1 MSKPASYSYKFDRFR
16 LSIVDKTLHEDGVI
30 GLSDTQFKTLLKLI
44 ENKGEGVDKKK
55 LAREVGT
62 PTSGPGF
69 IETAIKD
76 LRIKLRDPKEEGRFI
91 RTGSG
96 TYSFVADV
104 IKVQDVDLG
113 GSREPEPYSAQ
124 PEDEIASPDDLID
137 GTISLRELWRGSGK
151 IVKWVLS
158 LGVILTAAISI
169 SQLIGPDYKSASSYA
184 SRAQVLVLLAALAGS
199 MSKAKEFRQLLE
211 DAEVADQSNQ
221 PISAIVYDDPE
232 ARKIAKDAQEMS
244 TKYWRGILFTWV
256 IFYGVLTF
264 LLIPGIEEDVR
275 ALKTL
280 SIASDLFNNLN
291 TLLVILCYDVL
302 NRPTEIRKGRASI
315 GDSRFFIGLGFV
327 IAFLVL
333 EILSVRPHIHEEI
346 TETKYVLTE
355 WGLFSG
361 VIGGIAV
368 ALLIGR
374 LQSAFLG
381 PPRWL
386 IILLYFYIAI
396 QPLYVHFAQ
405 RNSAEEIRIA
415 VALINAALILKCL
428 LYLYIAF
435 LLKSGR
441 LLFYLVLV
449 RRTHQKIGREWQNF
463 QALLDGEN

>member
-1 MSKPASYSYKFDRFR
+1 
-16 LSIVDKTLHEDGVI
+16 
-30 GLSDTQFKTLLKLI
+30 
-44 ENKGEGVDKKK
+44 
-55 LAREVGT
+55 
-62 PTSGPGF
+62 
-69 IETAIKD
+69 
-76 LRIKLRDPKEEGRFI
+76 
-91 RTGSG
+91 
-96 TYSFVADV
+96 
-104 IKVQDVDLG
+104 
-113 GSREPEPYSAQ
+113 
-124 PEDEIASPDDLID
+124 
-137 GTISLRELWRGSGK
+137 
-151 IVKWVLS
+151 
-158 LGVILTAAISI
+158 
-169 SQLIGPDYKSASSYA
+169 
-184 SRAQVLVLLAALAGS
+184 
-199 MSKAKEFRQLLE
+199 MSKAKEFRQILE

-244 TKYWRGILFTWV
+244 TKYWRGMLFTWV
-256 IFYGVLTF
+256 IFYGVLTY
-264 LLIPGIEEDVR
+264 LLLPDTKNSVH
-275 ALKTL
+275 ALKSL
-280 SIASDLFNNLN
+280 SIASDLLNNLN

-315 GDSRFFIGLGFV
+315 GDSRLFIGLGFV
-327 IAFLVL
+327 FIFLVL
-333 EILSVRPHIHEEI
+333 ELLSVRPDLSEQDLER
-346 TETKYVLTE
+346 TRYVLRV

-396 QPLYVHFAQ
+396 QPLYIHFAG
-405 RNSAEEIRIA
+405 RDTLGDISIA

-449 RRTHQKIGREWQNF
+449 RRTHQKIRQEWQNF
-463 QALLDGEN
+463 QALLAEEN